1 MPAAPERPTRPAA
14 FDAEA
19 LTHVG
24 EVLGY
29 ARSLTR
35 DPSDAEDLTQDT
47 FLQAFRHWDQYQLDT
62 KMGAWLFTICRHL
75 FVRQRDRSLRQQPV
89 DDAELESL
97 AAAAVHATVI
107 AADPVGRFFETP
119 ELDEVIRQE
128 MEKLPREYREVV
140 ALSDLHDQSYA
151 DIARVLGVPVG
162 TVKSRL
168 FRGRRLLQEALV
180 DYARDAG
187 LLPMAGGGS

>member
-1 MPAAPERPTRPAA
+1 MAAAPETPARPGS

-19 LTHVG
+19 LSHVD
-24 EVLGY
+24 EVHGY

-47 FLQAFRHWDQYQLDT
+47 FLQAFGHWEQFQPGT
-62 KMGAWLFTICRHL
+62 NMGAWLFTICRHL
-75 FVRQRDRSLRQQPV
+75 FVRQRERRSRQEPV

-97 AAAAVHATVI
+97 AAAAVHATVVPM
-107 AADPVGRFFETP
+107 DPSGRFFETP
-119 ELDEVIRQE
+119 ELDEIIRKE
-128 MEKLPREYREVV
+128 MEKLPEEYREVV
-140 ALSDLHDQSYA
+140 ALSDLQDQSYA
-151 DIARVLGVPVG
+151 DIAQVLGVPVG

-168 FRGRRLLQEALV
+168 FRGRRMLQEALV